1 MASDSGSLKSRRG
14 NQRVCPDRN
23 HHCSGPST
31 QCRRKKGNRTKECIG
46 RSSGGLTTKIDAT
59 CDALGNLTGFHLS
72 LGQAHDL
79 QGADVLL
86 VALLDQIE
94 TLLANIAYTAKAKLL
109 VRLEEHQ
116 VEAVILPKS
125 NQK

>member
-1 MASDSGSLKSRRG
+1 MY
-14 NQRVCPDRN
+14 
-23 HHCSGPST
+23 
-31 QCRRKKGNRTKECIG
+31 

-86 VALLDQIE
+86 EALLDQIKP
-94 TLLANIAYTAKAKLL
+94 ASGQSQRSKSKAFGSLGAAPGGSSDSTE
-109 VRLEEHQ
+109 V
-116 VEAVILPKS
+116 
-125 NQK
+125 